1 MAGILT
7 EDDLK
12 RVEAIKKLKAE
23 QLAEIEDKWTKEIDR
38 LERRVTDQYEDVDLG
53 NGDTLAIRTR
63 LSALESNQLDQK
75 LKKLKTA
82 GDNDNADESNSIM
95 CEIISVVTANPL
107 LTKDYLMNNMDK
119 YATMDVIN
127 AVESFYTIIA
137 KKGVE
142 LKEIQSFRTE
152 QSGD

>member
-119 YATMDVIN
+119 YATLDVIN
-127 AVESFYTIIA
+127 AVESFYTILA

>member
-12 RVEAIKKLKAE
+12 RVEAIRKLKAE

-119 YATMDVIN
+119 YATLDVIN
-127 AVESFYTIIA
+127 AVESFYTILA

>member
-7 EDDLK
+7 ENDLK
-12 RVEAIKKLKAE
+12 RVEAIRKLKAE

-75 LKKLKTA
+75 LKKFKAA
-82 GDNDNADESNSIM
+82 GENDDADQTNTLM
-95 CEIISVVTANPL
+95 CDIVSMVTANPL

-127 AVESFYTIIA
+127 AVESFYTMLA
-137 KKGVE
+137 NKGSE
-142 LKEIQSFRTE
+142 IKEIQSFRTE